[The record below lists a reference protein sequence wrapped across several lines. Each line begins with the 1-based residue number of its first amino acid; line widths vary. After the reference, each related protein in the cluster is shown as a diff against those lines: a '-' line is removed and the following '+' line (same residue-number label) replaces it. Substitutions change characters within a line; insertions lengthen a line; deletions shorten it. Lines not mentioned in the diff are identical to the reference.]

1 MAVIREKQQFR
12 NQRIG
17 VVRMDTG
24 AEDYFKTIANA
35 SDQLAQIAF
44 KEAGVQ
50 AKQKGAETAQSV
62 KATRLRTINPETGKP
77 EAYTAPEGFGTVAQ
91 AAYEEVLDRRFVNDI
106 DQQIKNRG
114 RELYLKY
121 QNDPHGVEKY
131 DTAMTD
137 FVAQMSEPKNN
148 TGILNDRFKNLIKE
162 TGAAFIASTKFNLMS
177 KRAAI
182 VADQLRLGLDDA
194 ALNTQGQIQDVIK
207 AGQGNNI
214 EYESGDVV
222 SDNTVDLMLK
232 TAIDEQ
238 DAGLE
243 AGILT
248 VPQHKKNVD
257 GLYAAVPKGQL
268 SALLNYNSVYLDN
281 NNKAVAMDSEVALR
295 IESAIDS
302 GIVPDDTPDSLKP
315 VVQSIIDSEGYNRK
329 TSELK
334 TIANQLRVGLQNRE
348 KDVKDATQFQIAVER
363 NQNPNQKVDPADQTN
378 KLATDFIIASLIN
391 DGTDGIKID
400 VTNPK
405 NLNMVPYFTSADST
419 KSDAVWKKQFMVNG
433 VISEGLEQSFKR
445 AFRLDSM
452 TGEELKNT
460 LNNYNYLSKAFIGG
474 HIINKT
480 LDTTLSNEQN
490 AFLRTLNNMTVV
502 GGVTDIVSFAA
513 SLKENMQNEPFVNS
527 RVKEVLGADQKQNEK
542 QSANDLLNSVLTP
555 RFGTDYKMIETVKPY
570 AKYLIMSGVGKDGVE
585 KALLEMFETSYVET
599 EAVVDRHNPNLER
612 SMYSEKR
619 ILPDQKERFVFYKNV
634 TELVQKLSG
643 NNKLLIREKS
653 LGIPDSDRIKLVPIT
668 ANSFEPDML
677 PLEIV
682 VDVDGE
688 EQQQQL
694 SLPTFQ
700 YMAYSISPNGQLKM
714 IPNKETGGPI
724 LIGTEL
730 AYEDIAAIRKE
741 RIQDEIYDSSTRALR
756 KIILNQKIESKLKL
770 GMGKN
775 RFDDQTLERMEKNL
789 KDLEAKKKD
798 QTKEDLLMMGE
809 SSLNTLA
816 P

>member
-35 SDQLAQIAF
+35 SDQLTQIAF
-44 KEAGVQ
+44 KEAGIQ

-62 KATRLRTINPETGKP
+62 KARRLRSINPETGKP
-77 EAYTAPEGFGTVAQ
+77 EAYTLPEGFGTVAQ
-91 AAYEEVLDRRFVNDI
+91 ASYEEVLDRRFVNDV
-106 DQQIKNRG
+106 DQQIKDRG

-137 FVAQMSEPKNN
+137 FVAQMIEPKNN

-162 TGAAFIASTKFNLMS
+162 TGAAFIASTKFNLMA

-182 VADQLRLGLDDA
+182 AADQLRLGLDNDSINA
-194 ALNTQGQIQDVIK
+194 EKEIISAMQ
-207 AGQGNNI
+207 AGDPLD
-214 EYESGDVV
+214 YEGGESTSISKLIVESKIFEQKEG
-222 SDNTVDLMLK
+222 LK
-232 TAIDEQ
+232 
-238 DAGLE
+238 

-248 VPQHKKNVD
+248 APQHKINVD
-257 GLYAAVPKGQL
+257 RIYAAVPKGQL
-268 SALLNYNSVYLDN
+268 SALLNYNSVYVDN
-281 NNKAVAMDSEVALR
+281 NNKTVAMDSEVALR
-295 IESAIDS
+295 VESAIDS

-348 KDVKDATQFQIAVER
+348 KDVKEATQFQIAVQR
-363 NQNPNQKVDPADQTN
+363 NQNVNEKVDPTDPKN
-378 KLATDFIIASLIN
+378 KLATDFIIASSIN
-391 DGTDGIKID
+391 DGTDGTKID

-452 TGEELKNT
+452 TGEQLKNT
-460 LNNYNYLSKAFIGG
+460 LSNYNYLSKAFIGG

-480 LDTTLSNEQN
+480 LDTTLSDEQN
-490 AFLRTLNNMTVV
+490 AFLRTLNNITVV

-513 SLKENMQNEPFVNS
+513 SLKENMQNEPVVNS
-527 RVKEVLGADQKQNEK
+527 RVKEVLGTDEK
-542 QSANDLLNSVLTP
+542 QSANDVLNNFLRQ

-585 KALLEMFETSYVET
+585 KAFLEMFETSYVKT
-599 EAVVDRHNPNLER
+599 EAVIDRHNPNLEK

-643 NNKLLIREKS
+643 SNKFLLREKS

-700 YMAYSISPNGQLKM
+700 YMAYSVSPNGQLKM

-724 LIGTEL
+724 LVGTEL

-741 RIQDEIYDSSTRALR
+741 RIQDEIYDSSTKALT
-756 KIILNQKIESKLKL
+756 KIILNQNIESKLKL
-770 GMGKN
+770 GMGEN

-789 KDLEAKKKD
+789 KDLEAKKKKKD
-798 QTKEDLLMMGE
+798 QDKEDLLMMGK
-809 SSLNTLA
+809 SSLDTLA